1 MMNSVH
7 KFATQPLPDT
17 DVGMLFDVS
26 PVATLLFA
34 PHGVVL
40 RANAAAR
47 RMFGCLAGELDSQ
60 QSAQLF
66 PEGGWSAARDSADDK
81 GSIPRRVS
89 ARRLDGTIFPA
100 RVRVVALGHG
110 NGEADAHELL
120 VTVEDVTEFDALI
133 AERVAAIA
141 TANKEFESFIDAA
154 AHDLRAPLRIL
165 SGFADALDEECGAAL
180 NEEGR
185 TFLDEILK
193 ASGRMEG
200 LIDGLLALA
209 RCGRA
214 EMHCEKV
221 DLTTLIDL
229 VLYELRHSAAERVV
243 DCEIEPGL
251 QVWADVRLLM
261 TVLRNV
267 LGNAWKYT
275 MRTPQPA
282 IRFYSEQRDGRT
294 WMCVSDNGA
303 GFDMAHAQRLF
314 KPFTRLHRQDEFPG
328 HGLGLATV
336 QRIVQ
341 RHGGAVAAA
350 AEVNRG
356 ATVRFWFP
364 DAPD

>member
-1 MMNSVH
+1 MTNSVH
-7 KFATQPLPDT
+7 KFSTEPRQDADA
-17 DVGMLFDVS
+17 GMLFDAS

-40 RANAAAR
+40 RANGAAR
-47 RMFGCLAGELDSQ
+47 RLFRCVAGELDSR
-60 QSAQLF
+60 SVTHLF
-66 PEGGWSAARDSADDK
+66 PEGGWSA
-81 GSIPRRVS
+81 PRHGGDTRHEAVRRAS
-89 ARRLDGTIFPA
+89 ARRLDGTSFPA
-100 RVRVVALGHG
+100 RVSVVALGSRDR
-110 NGEADAHELL
+110 NDDAPELL
-120 VTVEDVTEFDALI
+120 VTVEDMSEFDALL
-133 AERVAAIA
+133 AERVAAVA

-185 TFLDEILK
+185 TFLNEILK

-229 VLYELRHSAAERVV
+229 VFYELRHAATERVI
-243 DCEIEPGL
+243 DCQVAPGL

-267 LGNAWKYT
+267 LGNAWKFT

-294 WMCVSDNGA
+294 WMCVTDNGA

-341 RHGGAVAAA
+341 RHGGEVTAEAAL
-350 AEVNRG
+350 NQG
-356 ATVRFWFP
+356 ATVRFWLP